1 MNIDDQK
8 SWEEVM
14 QQNKLNVQM
23 PNSAYAP
30 STTNSYQLSP
40 NAEGG
45 YDDSSITAYKAY
57 LRSLPEVQ
65 DMTGQIDVQNPNS
78 IILFGQ
84 EASNCITQ
92 ISDEILANMKA
103 VQSEEA
109 SEMLVALTKIMEKFD
124 FDELKNASNE
134 EPSFFDKL
142 FKKAGETIA
151 KLFQKYDTL
160 GMEVEKVYNLLKK
173 YEANIKESNMYL
185 KRLYEGNIYFHKE
198 LEKYIVAG
206 EIALEEIDQY
216 MDYFTRD
223 QTMSEN
229 DRNMMLQQ
237 LTICKE
243 MLSQRIYDLQVCENV
258 ALQSAP
264 MIQTMQVSNFNLLR
278 KINSAFIITLP
289 IFKQC
294 LASAI
299 MLKRQEIQAKSIKQL
314 DDKTNEL
321 LARNAQATAN
331 QSVNIAKMASG
342 SSIQIQTL
350 EKTYST
356 IMNGIK
362 ETQQVTE
369 QAAQERKE
377 NARRLEQIKYDL
389 LRNK

>member
-8 SWEEVM
+8 SWEDVM

-160 GMEVEKVYNLLKK
+160 GMEVEKVYDLLKK

-377 NARRLEQIKYDL
+377 NARRLEQIKYDS

>member
-1 MNIDDQK
+1 MNIDDQR
-8 SWEEVM
+8 SWEDVM

-30 STTNSYQLSP
+30 STTNSYQLTP

-45 YDDSSITAYKAY
+45 YDDSSINAYKAY

-65 DMTGQIDVQNPNS
+65 NMTGEIDVQNPNS

-84 EASNCITQ
+84 EASRCISQ

-124 FDELKNASNE
+124 FDELKNAGTE

-151 KLFQKYDTL
+151 KLFQKYDTM
-160 GMEVEKVYNLLKK
+160 GMEVEKIYALLKK

-185 KRLYEGNIYFHKE
+185 KKLYEGNIYFHQI

-229 DRNMMLQQ
+229 ERNMMLNQ
-237 LTICKE
+237 LTVCKE
-243 MLSQRIYDLQVCENV
+243 MLSQRVYDLQIAESV
-258 ALQSAP
+258 ALQTAP

-278 KINSAFIITLP
+278 KINSV
-289 IFKQC
+289 
-294 LASAI
+294 S
-299 MLKRQEIQAKSIKQL
+299 
-314 DDKTNEL
+314 
-321 LARNAQATAN
+321 
-331 QSVNIAKMASG
+331 
-342 SSIQIQTL
+342 
-350 EKTYST
+350 
-356 IMNGIK
+356 
-362 ETQQVTE
+362 
-369 QAAQERKE
+369 
-377 NARRLEQIKYDL
+377 LEQL
-389 LRNK
+389 

>member
-8 SWEEVM
+8 SWEDVM

-30 STTNSYQLSP
+30 STTNSYQLTP

-45 YDDSSITAYKAY
+45 YDDSSINAYKAY

-65 DMTGQIDVQNPNS
+65 NMTGEIDVQNPNS

-84 EASNCITQ
+84 EASRCISQ

-124 FDELKNASNE
+124 FDELKNAGTE

-151 KLFQKYDTL
+151 KLFQKYDTM
-160 GMEVEKVYNLLKK
+160 GMEVEKIYALLKK

-185 KRLYEGNIYFHKE
+185 KKLYEGNIYFHQI

-229 DRNMMLQQ
+229 ERNMMLNQ
-237 LTICKE
+237 LTVCKE
-243 MLSQRIYDLQVCENV
+243 MLSQRVYDLQIAENV
-258 ALQSAP
+258 ALQTAP

-278 KINSAFIITLP
+278 KINSAFIITMP

-294 LASAI
+294 LAQAV

-342 SSIQIQTL
+342 SSIQIETL

-356 IMNGIK
+356 IMNGIE
-362 ETQQVTE
+362 ETKQITE
-369 QAAQERKE
+369 QNAQQRKE
-377 NARRLEQIKYDL
+377 NARKLEQIKYEL
-389 LRNK
+389 LKNQ